1 MLKFGLVTTPGISR
15 EEKWWHFIDF
25 ELEKF
30 SRKKIGAAQRL
41 LRLRSGQNKNN
52 IMVFIICASQNNAS
66 IPTRGL
72 SSNAPFCRHYA
83 C

>member
-1 MLKFGLVTTPGISR
+1 MTRPGISR

-52 IMVFIICASQNNAS
+52 IMIL
-66 IPTRGL
+66 L
-72 SSNAPFCRHYA
+72 SVPAKTMPPLQPGGCQAMLLSVGTMPVDDCNY
-83 C
+83 

>member
-25 ELEKF
+25 ELEKI

-52 IMVFIICASQNNAS
+52 GFYFCASQNNAS
-66 IPTRGL
+66 IQTRGL